1 MYNPMYK
8 SEKKPDN
15 TASKLSTRS
24 LPGVA
29 KRHRSERIFKA
40 TGLVAIAGGLLFLLF
55 VLVSIGISGI
65 GAFKK
70 TYINLPVSSTI
81 MQQVLDSG
89 IDDADY
95 YSLNRKALLE
105 RFPDISGR
113 RDKRALYRLVSAI
126 AEFEMKDQ
134 IVELAPTTNAPITIK
149 FTASDDV
156 DMYIKGTVDIAESGA
171 AGRLNAKQVELVNT
185 LKQAGAIEVGF
196 NWGFFTNSDS
206 RDPEL
211 AGIKGAFMGSL
222 FTLLVCLVLSFVVGV
237 MSAIYL
243 EEFAR
248 KNKFTSFIEVNI
260 NNLAAV
266 PSIVYGLLGL
276 AIFLGF
282 FGMPRSASLVGGL
295 TLALM
300 TLPTIIIASR
310 ISLQSVPLSIR
321 EAAYGL
327 GATQVQMVFH
337 HVFPLALPGML
348 TGTIIGMAR
357 ALGETAPL
365 LMIGMVA
372 FIADAPSNIMDPATT
387 LPVQV
392 YLWADS
398 PERAFMEKT
407 SGAILVLIATLIAF
421 NLVAVVLRKKFEKRW

>member
-1 MYNPMYK
+1 MYK
-8 SEKKPDN
+8 SAKN
-15 TASKLSTRS
+15 SKIPTSRLSTDS
-24 LPGVA
+24 LPGVK
-29 KRHRSERIFKA
+29 KRHRSERTFKA
-40 TGLVAIAGGLLFLLF
+40 IGLGAIAGGLLFLLF
-55 VLVSIGISGI
+55 IMVSIGINGI
-65 GAFKK
+65 GAFQK
-70 TYINLPVSSTI
+70 TYVNMTASSSI
-81 MQQVLDSG
+81 MQEVLEAGVDE
-89 IDDADY
+89 ADY
-95 YSLNRKALLE
+95 YSLNRKMFIE
-105 RFPDISGR
+105 QFPDVKSR
-113 RDKRALYRLVSAI
+113 KDKRALYSLVSSV

-134 IVELAPTTNAPITIK
+134 VTEGEPTTNTPLIIV

-156 DMYIKGTVDIAESGA
+156 DMYVRGVVDIKEDGS
-171 AGRLNAKQVELVNT
+171 AGRLRKKQVEFTNL
-185 LKQAGAIEVGF
+185 LQEAGAIEVGF

-206 RDPEL
+206 RDPEV
-211 AGIKGAFMGSL
+211 AGIKGAFMGSI

-237 MSAIYL
+237 MTAIYL

-248 KNKFTSFIEVNI
+248 RNFFTNFIEVNI

-266 PSIVYGLLGL
+266 PSIIYGLLGL
-276 AIFLGF
+276 AIFLNV

-321 EAAYGL
+321 EAAFGL
-327 GATQVQMVFH
+327 GATKIQMVFH

-407 SGAILVLIATLIAF
+407 SGAILVLIGTLIVF
-421 NLVAVVLRKKFEKRW
+421 NLLAVILRKKFEKRW